1 METVRRLYLIGG
13 LQLFVLHISQHV
25 VGSMQHTHLRVT
37 GTDIR
42 GQANEPQ
49 TVTMPEKTLG
59 PHLRDGGV
67 RLSHPLG

>member
-1 METVRRLYLIGG
+1 
-13 LQLFVLHISQHV
+13 
-25 VGSMQHTHLRVT
+25 MQHPRLRVA

-42 GQANEPQ
+42 GQADEPQ

-59 PHLRDGGV
+59 PHLRDGGI